1 MVVGCGGVEELIRGP
16 FYFLCSKLDF
26 SVFFPDDAWIDEG
39 AVLEEESGALIDGR
53 QADEQQ

>member
-1 MVVGCGGVEELIRGP
+1 VVVGCGGGVEELIRGS

-39 AVLEEESGALIDGR
+39 RYWRRKNQEH
-53 QADEQQ
+53 